1 MGIKFLLNVWVR
13 KLLLKHNATGSTN
26 EECSIENILRDLTT
40 KLKSNP
46 CVYGDHRLMT
56 KP

>member
-13 KLLLKHNATGSTN
+13 KLLLKYNATGSTN

-46 CVYGDHRLMT
+46 CVYGDYRLMT